1 MKYKDWKNKKWFPY
15 TVATC
20 SAVLLFVFLMNLSG
34 IGRVLGK
41 VYSFFSPVV
50 IGIVLAYIIEPLV
63 TYLQKSVFSK
73 IKKKKLN
80 RSLSVILALV
90 IEIFLLA
97 LILSFLIPQLF
108 NSLTT
113 FIGNY
118 NVYAAKLQTMLDN
131 LGSRVLKTHLDLS
144 DLFKSNL
151 DLLNHL
157 QNQLPNYVDKI
168 IVASSEVGGRVMNWL
183 MGAIL
188 AVYFLFDKER
198 MLWGVKTLIVLLS
211 EPAKYRKAF
220 TFLKSCN
227 EIMVKYIICELV
239 EALVIGCVNFVF
251 MLIMRMP
258 YAVLVSV
265 VVGVTNMIPT
275 FGPVFGA
282 AVGGLILLLVNPW
295 KALGFLI
302 FTVVL
307 QFLDGYVL
315 KPKMYG
321 ETLGVS
327 SVMILISIIIG
338 GRMFGV
344 AGIVLAIPFAA
355 IVSIIYNK
363 LLTSL
368 LEQKALKLGIDK
380 DEM

>member
-131 LGSRVLKTHLDLS
+131 LGSRFLKTHLDLS